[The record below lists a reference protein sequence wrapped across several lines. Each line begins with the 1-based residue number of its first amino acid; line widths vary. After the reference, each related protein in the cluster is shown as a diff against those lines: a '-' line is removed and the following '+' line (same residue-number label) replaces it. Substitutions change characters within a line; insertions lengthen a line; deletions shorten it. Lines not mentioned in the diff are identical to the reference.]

1 MIPRSTYNANSTVH
15 TKSGTCSSVSYVL
28 RCASP
33 ITARPATS
41 IATLRCETLS
51 EQVRQR
57 LTDALTHKWPT
68 PPAPALI
75 RESDHS
81 AASILDFRARLG
93 DRCKL
98 CSVPCRSSR
107 GICAVAAKKNG
118 PPTSAV
124 AATICRVRFYSSM
137 PRKRMVSPAMA
148 VAATTF
154 RVRF

>member
-28 RCASP
+28 RYASP
-33 ITARPATS
+33 ITARPATF

-81 AASILDFRARLG
+81 AASILDFRPKLG
-93 DRCKL
+93 NRCKL
-98 CSVPCRSSR
+98 CRHPCCSPR
-107 GICAVAAKKNG
+107 GICAVAALLCRLPGRSPRG
-118 PPTSAV
+118 PLQRWDLSRSQHRLCNADSLIISAL
-124 AATICRVRFYSSM
+124 R
-137 PRKRMVSPAMA
+137 
-148 VAATTF
+148 
-154 RVRF
+154 